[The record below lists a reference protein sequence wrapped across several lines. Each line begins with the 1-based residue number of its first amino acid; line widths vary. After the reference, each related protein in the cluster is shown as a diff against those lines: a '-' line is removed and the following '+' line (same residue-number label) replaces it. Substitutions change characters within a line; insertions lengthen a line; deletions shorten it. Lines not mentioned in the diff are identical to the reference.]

1 MDYEGQINR
10 LKEDL
15 KKRDDTIQNLKEKVD
30 GADSQLKNMD
40 YENKAKERDLKDY
53 LEKNIKLSEELVKV
67 GSPKDRA
74 STTTTLGSK
83 RCGSCLR
90 IADTT

>member
-1 MDYEGQINR
+1 MDYEGQIGR

-15 KKRDDTIQNLKEKVD
+15 KKRDDTIQNLREKVD
-30 GADSQLKNMD
+30 GVDSQLKNLD

-74 STTTTLGSK
+74 STTTTPGSR
-83 RCGSCLR
+83 RCGSCLK